1 MSTLERI
8 YFNKFMQLGDTINYV
23 ECVIRFKDS
32 GKLQQVIIAIG
43 TADDKIGK
51 NIFTRCELFDLIWML
66 TNVDIADMDTED
78 FDKFAEELNK
88 YAESEEDAQYY
99 FPSTKTNFDVVNIIN
114 LYNTL

>member
-8 YFNKFMQLGDTINYV
+8 YFNNLVQCNGTPNYA

-43 TADDKIGK
+43 TADDKKDK
-51 NIFTRCELFDLIWML
+51 NIFTRCELFDLLWMF

-88 YAESEEDAQYY
+88 YAESEEDAKKY
-99 FPSTKTNFDVVNIIN
+99 FPSTKTNFDIVNIIN
-114 LYNTL
+114 LYDTL